1 MEILLLGISNK
12 WINWETDRSRRYQ
25 QWNLENFLDEKKKYE
40 KEKIREFAL
49 KNFSKDE
56 VGKMI
61 FNIYQDVLGK

>member
-1 MEILLLGISNK
+1 
-12 WINWETDRSRRYQ
+12 
-25 QWNLENFLDEKKKYE
+25 LENFLDEKKKYE